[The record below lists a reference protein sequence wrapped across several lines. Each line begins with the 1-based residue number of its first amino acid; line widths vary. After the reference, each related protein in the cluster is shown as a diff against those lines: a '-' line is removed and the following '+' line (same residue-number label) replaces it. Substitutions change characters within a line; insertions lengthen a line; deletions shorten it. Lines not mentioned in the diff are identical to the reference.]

1 MKIIFS
7 KTEPRYINDFRRFVG
22 CNVLITSKNYTI
34 NSYLSDIEYTGT
46 GQSTCYL
53 LLRNSIGSDGYF
65 EASYRISS
73 DGIESIESL
82 T

>member
-7 KTEPRYINDFRRFVG
+7 KTEPRCVNDFRRFVED
-22 CNVLITSKNYTI
+22 YTI
-34 NSYLSDIEYTGT
+34 DSYLSDIEYTGT